1 MGRRRIERPSFSSH
15 VTVLLFKVTLSIFLI
30 KMIRK
35 IFPRRPRLPDFLEE
49 EVEDVGSGE
58 GFFKLWTLLR
68 HNGPYFDSI
77 DEEMEQREMISI
89 YQRIPSSYR
98 NKTFWSNCPFPRR
111 ELERTLS
118 KNPPKELPEGVRE
131 LHSTCLVDGREES
144 IATWKMEPPSVF
156 LGRGDH
162 PLRGRFRRRVIP
174 EDVILNLDEG
184 APVPKLPPGRKW
196 GGVVHQH
203 SSPWLWSWLDPLL
216 EKWKY
221 VYPNPASEQHMIRE
235 KEKFDVARSL
245 KEVIKDIRVEYLK
258 VLRNPDEDLK
268 NVELAMILLLIDR
281 LGIRIGN
288 SGSQTGATTL
298 MKSNVVIFPEKR
310 MMKVRFVGKDSIVFD
325 RDIHVEDFV
334 TSWFFTLMSTPG
346 PYLFPQT
353 TSRDVNQYLGSIDPK
368 LKAKVFRTY
377 NASEIF
383 QRGLMKGEPSI
394 SRFKAA
400 GVEVAVFCNH
410 RKIGILTRAMD
421 QYSPNTSITNYIDPR
436 IGVAWAKR
444 NSIPL
449 SKLYSR
455 GLLKRFEWA
464 LNTPEHFLW

>member
-1 MGRRRIERPSFSSH
+1 
-15 VTVLLFKVTLSIFLI
+15 
-30 KMIRK
+30 MIRK
-35 IFPRRPRLPDFLEE
+35 IFPRRPRLPEFLEE
-49 EVEDVGSGE
+49 EVEDVEPEE
-58 GFFKLWTLLR
+58 GFYKSWTLLR
-68 HNGPYFDSI
+68 HNGPYFESM
-77 DEEMEQREMISI
+77 DEEMEQREMVSI

-98 NKTFWSNCPFPRR
+98 NKTFWSNCPFSRR

-118 KNPPKELPEGVRE
+118 KNRPKELPEGARE
-131 LHSTCLVDGREES
+131 LHCTCLVDGREES

-156 LGRGDH
+156 LGRGNH

-174 EDVILNLDEG
+174 EDVILNLDEE
-184 APVPKLPPGRKW
+184 ASIPKLPPGRKW

-258 VLRNPDEDLK
+258 VLKNPDEDLK

-298 MKSNVVIFPEKR
+298 MKSNVIICPEKR
-310 MMKVRFVGKDSIVFD
+310 TIKVRFVGKDSIVFD
-325 RDIHVEDFV
+325 RDIHLEKFA
-334 TSWFFTLMSTPG
+334 TSWLITLTSTPG

-383 QRGLMKGEPSI
+383 QTRLLKGEPSI
-394 SRFKAA
+394 SQFKAA

-410 RKIGILTRAMD
+410 RKIGTLTRAME
-421 QYSPNTSITNYIDPR
+421 QYSPSTSITNYIDPR

-449 SKLYSR
+449 SKLYSK